1 MYADATLLSCRTM
14 FFKRFLKPSQ
24 DSKQSISVLE
34 NARNLIP
41 EPVPHEKPVGL
52 PWSMQI
58 IDKEAEMVAEM
69 YKLRTAENAVVES
82 ENSRGVQD
90 HHKRAEIGKIKKR
103 IAAIQME
110 VLRLRIKGN
119 ALV

>member
-1 MYADATLLSCRTM
+1 M
-14 FFKRFLKPSQ
+14 FFKRFLKSSQ
-24 DSKQSISVLE
+24 DSKNSISVLE

-41 EPVPHEKPVGL
+41 TPVAQEKPIGL
-52 PWSMQI
+52 PWSLQI

-69 YKLRTAENAVVES
+69 YKLRSAEDAVVAS
-82 ENSRGVQD
+82 ENSLGAQD

-103 IAAIQME
+103 IAAIQMD
-110 VLRLRIKGN
+110 VLKLRIKGN

>member
-1 MYADATLLSCRTM
+1 ML
-14 FFKRFLKPSQ
+14 FKRFFKPSQ
-24 DSKQSISVLE
+24 ASKQPISVLE

-41 EPVPHEKPVGL
+41 APVPHGKPIGL
-52 PWSMQI
+52 PWSLQI

-69 YKLRTAENAVVES
+69 YKLRNAEDAVVES
-82 ENSRGVQD
+82 ENCLGAQD

-110 VLRLRIKGN
+110 VLKLRMQAN
-119 ALV
+119 ALG

>member
-1 MYADATLLSCRTM
+1 ML
-14 FFKRFLKPSQ
+14 FKRFFKPSQ
-24 DSKQSISVLE
+24 TSKQPISVLE

-41 EPVPHEKPVGL
+41 APGPDEKPIGL
-52 PWSMQI
+52 PWSLQI

-69 YKLRTAENAVVES
+69 YKLRSAEDAVVSS

-90 HHKRAEIGKIKKR
+90 HPKRAEIGKIKKR
-103 IAAIQME
+103 IAAIQMD
-110 VLRLRIKGN
+110 VLKLRINGN

>member
-1 MYADATLLSCRTM
+1 M
-14 FFKRFLKPSQ
+14 FFKKFLKPSQ
-24 DSKQSISVLE
+24 TSKQPISVLE

-41 EPVPHEKPVGL
+41 APGLQEKPIGL
-52 PWSMQI
+52 PWSLQI

-69 YKLRTAENAVVES
+69 YRLRSAEDAVVES

-103 IAAIQME
+103 IAAIQMD
-110 VLRLRIKGN
+110 VLKLRIKGN

>member
-1 MYADATLLSCRTM
+1 M

-24 DSKQSISVLE
+24 ASKQSISVLE

-41 EPVPHEKPVGL
+41 TPVPYEKPIGL
-52 PWSMQI
+52 PWSLQI

-69 YKLRTAENAVVES
+69 YKLRNAEDAVVES
-82 ENSRGVQD
+82 ENSRGAQD

-103 IAAIQME
+103 IAAIQMD
-110 VLRLRIKGN
+110 VLKLRMQANTLG
-119 ALV
+119 

>member
-1 MYADATLLSCRTM
+1 M

-24 DSKQSISVLE
+24 ATKQPISVLE

-41 EPVPHEKPVGL
+41 APVPHDKPIGL
-52 PWSMQI
+52 PWNLQI
-58 IDKEAEMVAEM
+58 IDKEEEMVAEM
-69 YKLRTAENAVVES
+69 YKLRNAEDAVVVS
-82 ENSRGVQD
+82 ENSLGAQD
-90 HHKRAEIGKIKKR
+90 HLKRAEIGKIKKR
-103 IAAIQME
+103 IAVIQME